1 MMNSYEMESAS
12 AAGGRSVGLMG
23 GKNRNSTMQNDSK
36 QRFEIENNLK
46 NIEQKLNK
54 ANEYRTS
61 ILSGDKERLSFYKN
75 KVQ

>member
-1 MMNSYEMESAS
+1 
-12 AAGGRSVGLMG
+12 MG
-23 GKNRNSTMQNDSK
+23 SINNRNSTMQNDSK
-36 QRFEIENNLK
+36 SRIEIENNLK
-46 NIEQKLNK
+46 NIEQKLAK